1 MLDYFYSGGPLFMG
15 LLSILFLLLIYSAIK
30 NQSLIKGFGQLALA
44 CGVLGFLLGLFDAFK
59 AVEASGAVA
68 QNIWAGGLKNA
79 LLPALYGLIIYTTA
93 LLIDMFKN
101 KRSTTD

>member
-1 MLDYFYSGGPLFMG
+1 MG

-30 NQSLIKGFGQLALA
+30 KNTIAKVLGQLALA
-44 CGVLGFLLGLFDAFK
+44 TGILGFLLGLFDAFK
-59 AVEASGAVA
+59 AVEASGGVA

-79 LLPALYGLIIYTTA
+79 LLPALYGLIIFITS
-93 LLIDMFKN
+93 LLFDLFKD

>member
-15 LLSILFLLLIYSAIK
+15 LLSILFFLLIYSAIK

-59 AVEASGAVA
+59 AVEASGARPKHLGRWTKKYPLA
-68 QNIWAGGLKNA
+68 CTLRPHHLHHCAF
-79 LLPALYGLIIYTTA
+79 
-93 LLIDMFKN
+93 D
-101 KRSTTD
+101 

>member
-1 MLDYFYSGGPLFMG
+1 MLDYFFSGGPLFMG

-30 NQSLIKGFGQLALA
+30 NQPLIKGFGQLALA
-44 CGVLGFLLGLFDAFK
+44 FGILGFLLGLFDAFK
-59 AVEASGAVA
+59 AVEASGGVA

-79 LLPALYGLIIYTTA
+79 LLPALYGLIIYITA
-93 LLIDMFKN
+93 LLIDLSKN

>member
-44 CGVLGFLLGLFDAFK
+44 CGVLGFL
-59 AVEASGAVA
+59 
-68 QNIWAGGLKNA
+68 
-79 LLPALYGLIIYTTA
+79 
-93 LLIDMFKN
+93 
-101 KRSTTD
+101 